1 MKKKKQHVPQEGLL
15 KSVVSEPEGISS
27 LKEEQRTAKER
38 LLTMEK
44 IISLFSQLPSVQFD
58 QSINIIVILSPH
70 TESLQGSLS

>member
-1 MKKKKQHVPQEGLL
+1 MFL
-15 KSVVSEPEGISS
+15 KRVCLNAATASVVSEPEGISS
-27 LKEEQRTAKER
+27 LKEEQRTDKER

>member
-1 MKKKKQHVPQEGLL
+1 MFL
-15 KSVVSEPEGISS
+15 KRVCLNAATASVVSEPEGISS